1 MCLPAALRPLFEA
14 GKGDKISP
22 GYQEPA
28 NWTRAAQT
36 KQLKSE
42 FLASFI
48 QTTKQQQLPL
58 AIEKTDDFDLP
69 CTDVDGRKVDNCY
82 LAYSLF
88 LA

>member
-36 KQLKSE
+36 KRRSAMKMH
-42 FLASFI
+42 FI

-69 CTDVDGRKVDNCY
+69 CTDVDGRKADNCH